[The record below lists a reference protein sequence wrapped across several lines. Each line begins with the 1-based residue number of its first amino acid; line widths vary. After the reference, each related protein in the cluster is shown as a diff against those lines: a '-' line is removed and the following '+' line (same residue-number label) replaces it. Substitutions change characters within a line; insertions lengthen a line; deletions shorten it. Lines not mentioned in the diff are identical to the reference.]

1 MNWNTDLF
9 VSMDLIY
16 WAFLSPCRW
25 FWGNELLVLGNA
37 VPVSIRKANIISN
50 YAVKTIHAQGGRKA

>member
-1 MNWNTDLF
+1 
-9 VSMDLIY
+9 MDLIY